1 MVKHMMCNL
10 PVSCATLFQNWQCHM
25 FHGSHPINRLSRI
38 PMGFLRPGMVLGAQR
53 CRMDPWKTESERDQ
67 SQTCT
72 SNSGIVCVCGLV
84 IGCKLFDMIVFCCW
98 DRCWLFFELF
108 LCFSSFSFDGCAYG
122 CAFVYTS
129 YLWFIDPINIIIVII
144 TCD

>member
-1 MVKHMMCNL
+1 MPNGPMKNRVRK
-10 PVSCATLFQNWQCHM
+10 
-25 FHGSHPINRLSRI
+25 GSESDMH
-38 PMGFLRPGMVLGAQR
+38 FKQR
-53 CRMDPWKTESERDQ
+53 DCM
-67 SQTCT
+67 
-72 SNSGIVCVCGLV
+72 CVCGLV

-129 YLWFIDPINIIIVII
+129 YL
-144 TCD
+144 